1 MLNFRLGGSGQSLS
15 ISDVA
20 MQHFSS
26 RRQRKIWNREAGGQ
40 LFAEIIGVDIVI
52 TTVTGPRRSD
62 RRSRFSYRPDRRLE
76 QIEIDRQFANGLH
89 YVGDWHTHPEPYA
102 RPSGEDLRSMSEC
115 VRKSR
120 HRLNSFV
127 LIIVGTAEVPNGL
140 HVSLHTGSSV
150 FVLWNGEGCRTN
162 A

>member
-26 RRQRKIWNREAGGQ
+26 RRQGKIWNREAGGQ

-62 RRSRFSYRPDRRLE
+62 RRSRFQLSSRPPTRAD
-76 QIEIDRQFANGLH
+76 
-89 YVGDWHTHPEPYA
+89 
-102 RPSGEDLRSMSEC
+102 
-115 VRKSR
+115 
-120 HRLNSFV
+120 
-127 LIIVGTAEVPNGL
+127 
-140 HVSLHTGSSV
+140 
-150 FVLWNGEGCRTN
+150 
-162 A
+162 

>member
-1 MLNFRLGGSGQSLS
+1 MLNFRLGASGQSLT
-15 ISDVA
+15 ISDAA

-26 RRQRKIWNREAGGQ
+26 RRQRKIWNRESGGQ
-40 LFAEIIGVDIVI
+40 LFAEIVGVDIVI

-62 RRSRFSYRPDRRLE
+62 RRSRFSYRPNRRLE

-102 RPSGEDLRSMSEC
+102 RPSGEDLKSMSEC
-115 VRKSR
+115 VQKSR

-127 LIIVGTAEVPNGL
+127 LIIVGTAEVPDGL
-140 HVSLHTGSSV
+140 HVSLHTRSGV
-150 FVLWNGEGCRTN
+150 FVLWDGKGCRT
-162 A
+162 